1 MRRILLFGVVAAVL
15 VAGCGGASGGDSGAD
30 GSGADGEV
38 QVATTIS
45 VLGDMVKGVGGDRVE
60 VFNLVPPGTDVHTFQ
75 PRPSDARR
83 ISEAEVVFQN
93 GLGLE
98 DWLEDLL
105 ESAGNEGPGV
115 VTLARGMETLK
126 GEEHGYGV
134 EEEHA
139 REEDEHA
146 DEEHREEEG
155 GHTHAKG
162 NPHLWL
168 DVSNAERYVEK
179 IRDTLIEVDPEGAE
193 TYERNARA
201 YLAELEDLDGYIRG
215 KVRGIP
221 EENRRLVTFHDAF
234 PYFAEAYGFELVDV
248 ILQNPEAEPS
258 ARETAE
264 LVRQI
269 EEQEVPAVFTEPQF
283 NRGLA
288 ETIAREADVE
298 VYEIYSDSLVDD
310 PAADSYVEMM
320 RTNIDRIAEGLG
332 G

>member
-15 VAGCGGASGGDSGAD
+15 VAGCGGASGGDSGSD
-30 GSGADGEV
+30 ESGADGEV

-45 VLGDMVKGVGGDRVE
+45 VLGDMVEEVGGDRVE

-155 GHTHAKG
+155 GHTHAEG

-264 LVRQI
+264 LVQQI